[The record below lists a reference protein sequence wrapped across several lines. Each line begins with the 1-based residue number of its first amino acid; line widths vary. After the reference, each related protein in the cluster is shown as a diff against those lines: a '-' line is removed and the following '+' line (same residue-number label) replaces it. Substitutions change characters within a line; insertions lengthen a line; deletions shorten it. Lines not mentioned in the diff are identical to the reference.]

1 VVTVPGEKR
10 AQDREILRLAVPAF
24 LALVAEPLFLL
35 ADSAVVGHLGTPQL
49 AALGIASAILGTL
62 VSLCVFLAYGTTAS
76 VARQVGAGET
86 RRALVQ
92 GIDGLW
98 LATLIGAVLTAA
110 ALPLTGRLVGLFD
123 PNDAVTE
130 LAGTYLRIALLGVV
144 PLLLMLAATG
154 VLRGL
159 QDTRTPL
166 VVAVVAN
173 LGNIVLNV
181 LLVYGFDLGIAGSAL
196 GTLVA
201 QLGSAVA
208 LVWVVVRSARREAAS
223 LWPDLPGIRQSARA
237 GVPLI
242 MRTLMLRAS
251 LLVMTYAAARLGED
265 DLATMQLALT
275 IWTFL
280 AFTLDAVAIAAQ
292 AITGRY
298 LGAADVEGTRAVTQR
313 MERWGWVSGI
323 VTGLLLAA
331 LSPVLG
337 RLFTSDGAVLDLLV
351 PVLLVA
357 ALAQPL
363 AGIVFVL
370 DGVLIGAGDGVYLAW
385 AQLVTLALFAPAA
398 WLVGDAG
405 LTWLWAAFALCFM
418 GGRAITLLLRAQSD
432 QWMRLGA

>member
-110 ALPLTGRLVGLFD
+110 TLPLTGRLVGLFD
-123 PNDAVTE
+123 PNDAVAE

-331 LSPVLG
+331 VSSVLG

-418 GGRAITLLLRAQSD
+418 GGRAITLLLRARGD